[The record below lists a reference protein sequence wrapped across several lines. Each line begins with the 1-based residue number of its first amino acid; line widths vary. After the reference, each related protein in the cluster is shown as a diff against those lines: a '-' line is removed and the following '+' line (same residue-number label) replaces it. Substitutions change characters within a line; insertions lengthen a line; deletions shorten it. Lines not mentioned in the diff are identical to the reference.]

1 MLLQKLGALT
11 CGAIGGIVE
20 SEAHHRRMRG
30 QSVRRG
36 TEMPGQPIAH
46 ASLECRQHELSFL

>member
-1 MLLQKLGALT
+1 
-11 CGAIGGIVE
+11 
-20 SEAHHRRMRG
+20 MRG